1 MKPAH
6 IQREQLIVGNSL
18 RSEKQSDALKLLQN
32 EGNKGVE
39 MKAMEV
45 LCGTDWT
52 PFRKSPTVKVWHD
65 NELNCTFLNEPN
77 KPNFSILANRL
88 SVPLYWK
95 IITSVK
101 FVIFSTYR
109 K

>member
-1 MKPAH
+1 MKPAQ

-45 LCGTDWT
+45 LCGTD
-52 PFRKSPTVKVWHD
+52 
-65 NELNCTFLNEPN
+65 
-77 KPNFSILANRL
+77 
-88 SVPLYWK
+88 
-95 IITSVK
+95 
-101 FVIFSTYR
+101 
-109 K
+109 